1 MKEIADLRAR
11 EAASKT
17 EIEKLRCRVQEL
29 EDTLVALNVQTEL
42 RDEEFKREAR
52 LAIPYVTKAYK
63 MTDDETLAECCSLLD
78 AGDPQSVAG
87 ALDKVSAS
95 CKLVLQARQ
104 CCKACKVSR
113 SSLTLQ
119 ALARRSDS
127 SSTQR
132 AVLARLT
139 QGRRSRERH
148 DVGFGA
154 PRATLPCNVDAL
166 GH

>member
-1 MKEIADLRAR
+1 VQRLRAAFAR
-11 EAASKT
+11 EANGARRRERSGGAPPERPPGEFFYT
-17 EIEKLRCRVQEL
+17 RLWSNQCF
-29 EDTLVALNVQTEL
+29 ALSQ
-42 RDEEFKREAR
+42 RAQ
-52 LAIPYVTKAYK
+52 
-63 MTDDETLAECCSLLD
+63 MTDDETLAECCSWLD